1 MLEFEFGNRL
11 SVLRK
16 AAGLSQTQLGERLH
30 VTNKAVSKWENG
42 RAMPGLDIV
51 RQEKQV
57 HRRSKYANLSVKAM
71 KDYISCM
78 RNSDERL
85 AELDSVVS
93 ASRGQDHPI
102 RYTREWFLENYPGYN
117 SIPVFDEEGYLL
129 PKAAIS

>member
-1 MLEFEFGNRL
+1 MKQYRYNCLTNTLTL
-11 SVLRK
+11 SRAFVRQ
-16 AAGLSQTQLGERLH
+16 A
-30 VTNKAVSKWENG
+30 ENVESEEYKFVQ
-42 RAMPGLDIV
+42 RMREEIPGLDIV

-57 HRRSKYANLSVKAM
+57 HRRSKYANLSIKAM

>member
-1 MLEFEFGNRL
+1 MKQYRYNCLTNTLTL
-11 SVLRK
+11 SRAFVRQ
-16 AAGLSQTQLGERLH
+16 A
-30 VTNKAVSKWENG
+30 ENVESEEYKFVQ
-42 RAMPGLDIV
+42 RMREEIPGLDIV

-78 RNSDERL
+78 QNSDERL

>member
-1 MLEFEFGNRL
+1 MKQYRYNCLTNTLTL
-11 SVLRK
+11 SRAFVRQ
-16 AAGLSQTQLGERLH
+16 A
-30 VTNKAVSKWENG
+30 ENVESEEYKFVQ
-42 RAMPGLDIV
+42 RMREEIPGLDIV

-129 PKAAIS
+129 PGTA

>member
-1 MLEFEFGNRL
+1 MKQYRYNCLTNTLTL
-11 SVLRK
+11 SRAFVRQ
-16 AAGLSQTQLGERLH
+16 A
-30 VTNKAVSKWENG
+30 ENVESEEYKFVQ
-42 RAMPGLDIV
+42 RMREEIPGLDIV

-117 SIPVFDEEGYLL
+117 VIPVFDEEGYLL

>member
-1 MLEFEFGNRL
+1 MKQYRYNCLTNTLTL
-11 SVLRK
+11 SRAFVRQ
-16 AAGLSQTQLGERLH
+16 A
-30 VTNKAVSKWENG
+30 ENVESEEYKFVQ
-42 RAMPGLDIV
+42 RMREEIPGLDIV

-57 HRRSKYANLSVKAM
+57 HRRSKYANLSIKAM

-102 RYTREWFLENYPGYN
+102 LYTREWFLENYPGYS

>member
-1 MLEFEFGNRL
+1 MKQYRYNCLTNTLTL
-11 SVLRK
+11 SRAFVRQ
-16 AAGLSQTQLGERLH
+16 A
-30 VTNKAVSKWENG
+30 ENVESEEYKFVQ
-42 RAMPGLDIV
+42 RMREEIPGLDIV

>member
-1 MLEFEFGNRL
+1 MKQYRYNCLTNTLTL
-11 SVLRK
+11 SRAFVRQ
-16 AAGLSQTQLGERLH
+16 A
-30 VTNKAVSKWENG
+30 ENVESEEYKFVQ
-42 RAMPGLDIV
+42 RMREEIPGLDIV
-51 RQEKQV
+51 RQEKQI

-129 PKAAIS
+129 PGTA

>member
-1 MLEFEFGNRL
+1 MKQYRYNCLTNTLTL
-11 SVLRK
+11 SRAFVRQ
-16 AAGLSQTQLGERLH
+16 A
-30 VTNKAVSKWENG
+30 ENVESEEYKFVQ
-42 RAMPGLDIV
+42 RMREEIPGLDIV

-57 HRRSKYANLSVKAM
+57 HRRSKYANLSIKAM

-129 PKAAIS
+129 PGTA

>member
-1 MLEFEFGNRL
+1 MKQYRYNCLTNTLTL
-11 SVLRK
+11 SRSFVRQ
-16 AAGLSQTQLGERLH
+16 A
-30 VTNKAVSKWENG
+30 ENVESEEYKFVQ
-42 RAMPGLDIV
+42 RMREEIPGLDIV

-71 KDYISCM
+71 KDYISCV

-102 RYTREWFLENYPGYN
+102 RYTREWFLENYPGYS

>member
-1 MLEFEFGNRL
+1 MKQYRYNCLTNTLTL
-11 SVLRK
+11 SRSFVRQ
-16 AAGLSQTQLGERLH
+16 A
-30 VTNKAVSKWENG
+30 ENVESEEYKFVQ
-42 RAMPGLDIV
+42 RMREEIPGLDIV

-93 ASRGQDHPI
+93 ASRGQDQD
-102 RYTREWFLENYPGYN
+102 RK
-117 SIPVFDEEGYLL
+117 SVV
-129 PKAAIS
+129 

>member
-1 MLEFEFGNRL
+1 MKQYRYNCLTNTLTL
-11 SVLRK
+11 SRSFVRQ
-16 AAGLSQTQLGERLH
+16 A
-30 VTNKAVSKWENG
+30 ENVESEEYKFVQ
-42 RAMPGLDIV
+42 RMREEIPGLDIV

-57 HRRSKYANLSVKAM
+57 HRRPKYANLSIKAM

-102 RYTREWFLENYPGYN
+102 RYTREWFLENYPGYS

>member
-1 MLEFEFGNRL
+1 MKQYRYNCLTNTLTL
-11 SVLRK
+11 SRAFVRQ
-16 AAGLSQTQLGERLH
+16 A
-30 VTNKAVSKWENG
+30 ENVESEEYKFVQ
-42 RAMPGLDIV
+42 RMREEIPGLDIV

-93 ASRGQDHPI
+93 ASRGQEHPI

>member
-1 MLEFEFGNRL
+1 MKQYRYNCLTNTLTL
-11 SVLRK
+11 SRSFVRQ
-16 AAGLSQTQLGERLH
+16 A
-30 VTNKAVSKWENG
+30 ENVESEEYKFVQ
-42 RAMPGLDIV
+42 RMREEIPGLDIV

>member
-1 MLEFEFGNRL
+1 MKQYRYNCLTNTLTL
-11 SVLRK
+11 SRAFVRQ
-16 AAGLSQTQLGERLH
+16 A
-30 VTNKAVSKWENG
+30 ENVESEEYKFVQ
-42 RAMPGLDIV
+42 RMREEIPGLDIV
-51 RQEKQV
+51 RQEKQI

>member
-1 MLEFEFGNRL
+1 MKQYRYNCLTKTLTL
-11 SVLRK
+11 SRAFVRQ
-16 AAGLSQTQLGERLH
+16 A
-30 VTNKAVSKWENG
+30 ENVESEEYKFVQ
-42 RAMPGLDIV
+42 RMREEIPGLDIV

-57 HRRSKYANLSVKAM
+57 HRRSKYANLSIKAM

-102 RYTREWFLENYPGYN
+102 RYTREWFLENYPGYS